1 MAGFNSQTMYSPYG
15 TFSKVKIPS
24 SFDSAVKI
32 AVSSVNSV
40 SLLLNKP
47 NNAPVI
53 FSPVSRSIFKPL
65 IVP

>member
-1 MAGFNSQTMYSPYG
+1 MYSPYG

-24 SFDSAVKI
+24 SFDLDVRI
-32 AVSSVNSV
+32 AVSSVNLVSV
-40 SLLLNKP
+40 ILNNP

-53 FSPVSRSIFKPL
+53 FSPVSRSIFKPW

>member
-1 MAGFNSQTMYSPYG
+1 MYSPYG

-24 SFDSAVKI
+24 SFDSDVRI

-40 SLLLNKP
+40 SVILNNP

-53 FSPVSRSIFKPL
+53 FSPVSLSIFKPL